1 MDPARFSDMN
11 REATL
16 RDYYQAMLDALGPSR
31 WWPGQSPFE
40 IALGAILT
48 QNTAWT
54 NVEKAMHAL
63 RESGLLDPRAL
74 ARLTDEELAT
84 FIRPAGAYRVKA
96 ARVRNFLHFLH
107 RTCDLDMDGLRG
119 ETVETLRPALLEVS
133 GIGPETA
140 DSILLYALG
149 LPSFVVDAYTRRIM
163 NRHGLVPEDIAYGEL
178 REFFMDVLPPDPAL
192 YNEYHALIVR
202 TGKNWCAKRQ
212 GKCASCPLAA
222 FLEEFS
228 PLTCTG
234 KSIIPHP

>member
-1 MDPARFSDMN
+1 MN

-16 RDYYQAMLDALGPSR
+16 RDYYQAMLAALGPSR
-31 WWPGQSPFE
+31 WWPGRTPFE

-84 FIRPAGAYRVKA
+84 FIRPAGAFRVKA
-96 ARVRNFLHFLH
+96 ARVRNFLLFLH

-149 LPSFVVDAYTRRIM
+149 LPSFVVDAYTRRIL

-212 GKCASCPLAA
+212 GKCPDCPLAV